1 MQTLMAR
8 KVGKSSVGED
18 RQHVIFEGGA
28 GGTWSARLASDPSV
42 VVTGASFAQARKRIR
57 EALEAGRARRAPVGI
72 REEIRLPG
80 PGNDAVRR
88 LAQARLALEAAERE
102 AVVTLVRRLG
112 LAVREASAALGISMR
127 KVVHYAG
134 EVADDEAER
143 KSARRA
149 TAR

>member
-1 MQTLMAR
+1 MHTLMAR
-8 KVGKSSVGED
+8 KVEKKAVEGD

-28 GGTWSARLASDPSV
+28 GGTWSARLASDSHV
-42 VVTGASFAQARKRIR
+42 AVTGASFAQARKRMR
-57 EALEAGRARRAPVGI
+57 EALGDARARRSPVGI

-88 LAQARLALEAAERE
+88 LAQARQALEAAERE

-112 LAVREASAALGISMR
+112 LAVREASASLGISMR

-134 EVADDEAER
+134 EVADDEAAR
-143 KSARRA
+143 KTARRA
-149 TAR
+149 AAR